1 MEETLIKVTDVKG
14 TILKPIDATF
24 KVEYKYEG
32 EAVAEEVLS
41 GDVRRGT
48 VKGEKFPVPDATKD
62 LEYSE
67 VKIDVK
73 GGVQNLN
80 YASKT
85 LKFFGKL
92 PPLGLDTGLP
102 FKGIIPKTKKEKQG
116 AMADRRETLLSQL
129 KEKYPPQKTK

>member
-14 TILKPIDATF
+14 TVLTPIDATF

-41 GDVRRGT
+41 GDVIRGT
-48 VKGEKFPVPDATKD
+48 VKGEKFPVADVTKD
-62 LEYSE
+62 LEFTE
-67 VKIDVK
+67 VVIIVK
-73 GGVQNLN
+73 DEPSNLS

-102 FKGIIPKTKKEKQG
+102 FKGIIPETKKEKQE
-116 AMADRRETLLSQL
+116 ALSKRRKDLLEKL
-129 KEKYPPQKTK
+129 KEKYPPQK

>member
-32 EAVAEEVLS
+32 EAVAEEVLE
-41 GDVRRGT
+41 GDVIRGT
-48 VKGEKFPVPDATKD
+48 VKGEKFPVADATKD
-62 LEYSE
+62 LEFTE
-67 VKIDVK
+67 VIIIVK
-73 GGVQNLN
+73 DDPGNLS

-102 FKGIIPKTKKEKQG
+102 FKGIIPETKKEKQE
-116 AMADRRETLLSQL
+116 ALSKRRKDLLEKL
-129 KEKYPPQKTK
+129 KEKYPPQKLK

>member
-32 EAVAEEVLS
+32 EAVAEEVLE
-41 GDVRRGT
+41 GDVIRGT
-48 VKGEKFPVPDATKD
+48 VKGEKFPVADATKD
-62 LEYSE
+62 LEFTE
-67 VKIDVK
+67 VIIIVK
-73 GGVQNLN
+73 DDPGNLS

-102 FKGIIPKTKKEKQG
+102 FKGIIPETKKEKQE
-116 AMADRRETLLSQL
+116 ALSKRRKDLLEKL
-129 KEKYPPQKTK
+129 KEKYPPQK

>member
-14 TILKPIDATF
+14 TVLKPIDATF

-32 EAVAEEVLS
+32 EAVAEEVLV
-41 GDVRRGT
+41 GDVKKGE
-48 VKGEKFPVPDATKD
+48 VKGEDFPAPDATKN

-73 GGVQNLN
+73 PIVENLS

-85 LKFFGKL
+85 LRFFGKL
-92 PPLGLDTGLP
+92 PPLKLNTGLQ
-102 FKGIIPKTKKEKQG
+102 FTGTIPGTKEEKKL
-116 AMADRRETLLSQL
+116 AMAEKRAKLLIKLQ
-129 KEKYPPQKTK
+129 ERFPPL

>member
-41 GDVRRGT
+41 GDVIRGT
-48 VKGEKFPVPDATKD
+48 VKGEKFPVADATKD
-62 LEYSE
+62 LESTKVIII
-67 VKIDVK
+67 VKDEP
-73 GGVQNLN
+73 GNLS

-85 LKFFGKL
+85 LTFFGKL

-102 FKGIIPKTKKEKQG
+102 FEGIKPETKKEKQL
-116 AMADRRETLLSQL
+116 ALAKRRQVLLEKL
-129 KEKYPPQKTK
+129 TEKYPPQKLK

>member
-32 EAVAEEVLS
+32 EAVAEEVLV
-41 GDVRRGT
+41 GDVKKGT
-48 VKGEKFPVPDATKD
+48 VKGDDFPAPDATKD

-67 VKIDVK
+67 VIIVVK
-73 GGVQNLN
+73 EKPGKLP

-85 LKFFGKL
+85 IKFIGIV
-92 PPLGLDTGLP
+92 PPIGFPTELP
-102 FKGIIPKTKKEKQG
+102 FIGKKPETKEEKQK
-116 AMADRRETLLSQL
+116 AMQARRENILEELQ
-129 KEKYPPQKTK
+129 KRFPPKK